1 MSDNKNIKE
10 IEEAFKKWFD
20 ILPNEVKNRCKIKD
34 LYDAYTSGYFNG
46 AHTTCKT
53 LISLL

>member
-1 MSDNKNIKE
+1 MSNKKNIKE

-20 ILPNEVKNRCKIKD
+20 ILPIEVKNRCKIKD
-34 LYDAYTSGYFNG
+34 LYIAYEDGYFNG

-53 LISLL
+53 LINLL